1 MVMKMEAIEIPRRIK
16 TDIGTAKYS
25 TVNKKYYLRYHGKM
39 MYLHKAVYLECY
51 GGVPEGYEIHHID
64 GNHFNNKA
72 NNLIAIPSELH
83 TEIHRIPNPRYDVEV
98 VDKIK
103 REVVLEFRTT
113 PLREDFLKKVGELL

>member
-1 MVMKMEAIEIPRRIK
+1 MKMNKPIEIPKRIK

-25 TVNKKYYLRYHGKM
+25 PVNKKYNLRYHGKM

-51 GGVPEGYEIHHID
+51 GEVPKGYEIHHID

-72 NNLIAIPSELH
+72 NNLIAIPKELH